1 MSSIKLKNSS
11 KKFRTFFLIE
21 FAKQLVNY
29 SKSEYVK
36 ELEKQ
41 KKELF
46 KQIILEKTHSKQ
58 QDNNPF
64 SSGLFAPKEIILT
77 PIKIQNANILYSKLR
92 IKDNIQRKQTF
103 KKPEIKKAVKNPF
116 GKIQQL
122 INNKEIDFIVCN
134 GPNKNIIIKKNNMR
148 QQTSIV
154 LNKEEIQEII
164 RKFFELA
171 GISPQQGIIRAAF
184 KNLMISGI
192 LSNVVDSKFIIQKV

>member
-1 MSSIKLKNSS
+1 M
-11 KKFRTFFLIE
+11 
-21 FAKQLVNY
+21 
-29 SKSEYVK
+29 
-36 ELEKQ
+36 EKQ

-77 PIKIQNANILYSKLR
+77 PIKIQNANILYSKLK

-103 KKPEIKKAVKNPF
+103 KKPEIKKAVKNHF

-122 INNKEIDFIVCN
+122 INNKEINFIECN
-134 GPNKNIIIKKNNMR
+134 GPNKNVIIKKNNVR

-164 RKFFELA
+164 EEFLELA
-171 GISPQQGIIRAAF
+171 GISPQQGTIRAAF

>member
-1 MSSIKLKNSS
+1 M
-11 KKFRTFFLIE
+11 IE